1 MKKKPENS
9 NFLYPTFQYCVIGD
23 YEVLKNPYFRR
34 LEIENVPIVWHLVT
48 WYCTIQMSK
57 SLFKLF
63 L

>member
-34 LEIENVPIVWHLVT
+34 LEIEKSANCLAPGDLVLHNSNVKIIV
-48 WYCTIQMSK
+48 
-57 SLFKLF
+57 
-63 L
+63 